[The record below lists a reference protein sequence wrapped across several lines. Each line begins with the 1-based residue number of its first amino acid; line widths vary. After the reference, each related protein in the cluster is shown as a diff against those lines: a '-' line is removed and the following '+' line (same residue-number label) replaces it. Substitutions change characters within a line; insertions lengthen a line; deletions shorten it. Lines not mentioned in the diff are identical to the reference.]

1 MLSLLNSLRK
11 QKKKVFYVYD
21 QPLILYLNNLQ
32 FALFQ
37 GFIFSMQFNIY
48 ELVARI
54 GFLIIISKYSQYIR
68 GDLVWKAQK
77 HLGNAH
83 LRRF

>member
-11 QKKKVFYVYD
+11 QKKKVYYVYD

-54 GFLIIISKYSQYIR
+54 GFLIIISKGAVIIYDR
-68 GDLVWKAQK
+68 G
-77 HLGNAH
+77 GG
-83 LRRF
+83 RRENGWVKEKFEVL

>member
-11 QKKKVFYVYD
+11 QKKKVYYVYD

-68 GDLVWKAQK
+68 GDLV
-77 HLGNAH
+77 
-83 LRRF
+83 

>member
-1 MLSLLNSLRK
+1 MLGLLNSLRK
-11 QKKKVFYVYD
+11 QKKKVYYVYD

-68 GDLVWKAQK
+68 GDLV
-77 HLGNAH
+77 
-83 LRRF
+83 